1 MLKNDYFL
9 LAMKE
14 KLYEKKAFII
24 SLFSIVREDYSKWK
38 EDPFPYRLV
47 QTPTG
52 HFFCDPQTKELIL
65 IDDAPAGQPVL
76 QFKSPIGLKSG
87 DLPNLRKDITTT
99 IGNILFNYCCII
111 NAFND
116 KMEYIEG
123 RVNVANIET
132 EISKRLQDTP
142 KEGEPRDSKYIYV
155 DEYIKFSNS
164 LMYITNFSQLCVW
177 CSTEKTMTPP
187 PGLKE
192 FKAQLLEKYKD
203 QLSDPTVVAL
213 IDAELVKF
221 DNEYLKDD
229 PGQNFL
235 LNGGKALKARK
246 RLYLMYGAE
255 SGFSQTVNV
264 DLIKSSLVDGWEV
277 DKFPI
282 MNNAL
287 RAGSYFRGAET
298 QLGGESVKWLL
309 RASSNFNVTVE
320 DCGSRLGRKTTI
332 TKDNF
337 KKLIGFNIVTEEGSK
352 EITEEDTDTNYLGK
366 TLMVRS
372 PMYCKLSSTDFCS
385 KCLGKNLS
393 LNPTGLSLAVSN
405 YGSAFMLLMLKRMHA
420 STLSIAKVDYKV
432 HLS

>member
-24 SLFSIVREDYSKWK
+24 SLFSLIREDFSKWK
-38 EDPFPYRLV
+38 EDPYPYRVV

-52 HFFCDPQTKELIL
+52 HFFCDPQTKELVL
-65 IDDAPAGQPVL
+65 IDDAVAGEPIL
-76 QFKSPIGLKSG
+76 HFKNPIELKAG
-87 DLPNLRKDITTT
+87 DLPNLKKDITTT
-99 IGNILFNYCCII
+99 IGNVLFNYCCII
-111 NAFND
+111 NSFND
-116 KMEYIEG
+116 KMDYIEG
-123 RVNVANIET
+123 RVNVSSIES
-132 EISKRLQDTP
+132 EIVKRLEDTP
-142 KEGEPRDSKYIYV
+142 KEGETRDPKYIYV

-192 FKAQLLEKYKD
+192 FKAQLIEKYKD
-203 QLSDPTVVAL
+203 QLNDPTVVAL

-221 DNEYLKDD
+221 DTEYLKGD

-255 SGFSQTVNV
+255 AGFNQTVGV

-282 MNNAL
+282 MNDAL
-287 RAGSYFRGAET
+287 RAGSYNRGAET

-309 RASSNFNVTVE
+309 RASSNFNITVD
-320 DCGSRLGRKTTI
+320 DCGSRLGRKTI
-332 TKDNF
+332 VTKDNF
-337 KKLIGFNIVTEEGSK
+337 KKLIGFNIVTEEGSR
-352 EITEEDTDTNYLGK
+352 EITEEDNESTYLGK

-405 YGSAFMLLMLKRMHA
+405 YGSMFMQLFLKKMHS
-420 STLSIAKVDYKV
+420 STLSIAKVDYKI
-432 HLS
+432 HLT